1 MTAARSA
8 PAVRF
13 AVPETFRPIDLGPD
27 PAARA
32 EELLTVSDGLDADR
46 RIGLVVA
53 QEMLVSGLREGGV
66 CYAAH
71 VVGRVEGVRPR
82 MSVGLFS
89 VVVQAVRT
97 GSDTILDEF
106 ATRFDSGGPGRTART
121 IPLPAGRALTIME
134 DRVIGSATGVG
145 GHSHVVRQAQMTLP
159 MPGRRHLVTFALATE
174 WLQDWPTYLDILGDL
189 ARSITFDAPVDAPA
203 STTGTISAALDGGV
217 VHG

>member
-1 MTAARSA
+1 MTAERAA

-13 AVPETFRPIDLGPD
+13 AVPETFRSIDLGPD

-32 EELLTVSDGLDADR
+32 EALLTVSDGLGADR

-53 QEMLVSGLREGGV
+53 QEMLVSRLREGGV
-66 CYAAH
+66 GYAAH
-71 VVGRVEGVRPR
+71 VVGRVEDVRPR

-97 GSDTILDEF
+97 GSNTVLDEF
-106 ATRFDSGGPGRTART
+106 ATRFDSGGPERAART
-121 IPLPAGRALTIME
+121 IQLPAGRALTITE
-134 DRVIGSATGVG
+134 DRVIGSNTGVVDR
-145 GHSHVVRQAQMTLP
+145 SHVVRQAQMTLP

-189 ARSITFDAPVDAPA
+189 ARSITFDTPVCAPV
-203 STTGTISAALDGGV
+203 STIGTISAALDGAV
-217 VHG
+217 VRG